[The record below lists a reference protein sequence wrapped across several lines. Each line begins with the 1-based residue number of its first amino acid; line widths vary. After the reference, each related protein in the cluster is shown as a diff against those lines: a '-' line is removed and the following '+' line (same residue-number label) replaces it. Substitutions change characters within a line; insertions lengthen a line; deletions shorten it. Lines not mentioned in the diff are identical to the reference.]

1 MERGKMNKAT
11 ANYNM
16 TFNNGTFKKD
26 KDYDYEYKNKN
37 VYVTTEEGKKQEL
50 LETEFNILFTFLK
63 N

>member
-1 MERGKMNKAT
+1 MALLKRIKIMITN
-11 ANYNM
+11 
-16 TFNNGTFKKD
+16 
-26 KDYDYEYKNKN
+26 EYKNKN

>member
-1 MERGKMNKAT
+1 MEAT

-16 TFNNGTFKKD
+16 TFNCGNFKKD
-26 KDYDYEYKNKN
+26 KKYKYRYENKKI
-37 VYVTTEEGKKQEL
+37 YVTTEENKEQEL

>member
-1 MERGKMNKAT
+1 MEAI

-16 TFNNGTFKKD
+16 TFNCGNFKKN
-26 KDYDYEYKNKN
+26 KKYKYRCENKKI
-37 VYVTTEEGKKQEL
+37 YVTTEENKEQEL